1 MQDTAFW
8 IQLNN
13 DGNEGNDD
21 GQCNVGLLVSYLDDE
36 YVEEVTHPH
45 LSREYNG
52 PQWPA
57 NPIG

>member
-1 MQDTAFW
+1 MT
-8 IQLNN
+8 
-13 DGNEGNDD
+13 GNV
-21 GQCNVGLLVSYLDDE
+21 NVGLLVSYLDDE

-57 NPIG
+57 NPIDQSAALAGIAEVGLSLIHI

>member
-1 MQDTAFW
+1 MMAMRAMMT
-8 IQLNN
+8 
-13 DGNEGNDD
+13 GNV
-21 GQCNVGLLVSYLDDE
+21 NVGLLVSYLDHE